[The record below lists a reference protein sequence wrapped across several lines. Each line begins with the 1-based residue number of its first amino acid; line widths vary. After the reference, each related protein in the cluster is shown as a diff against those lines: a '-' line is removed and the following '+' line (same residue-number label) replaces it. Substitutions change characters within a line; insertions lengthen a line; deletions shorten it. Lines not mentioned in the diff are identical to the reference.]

1 MNLIQ
6 LKQIEGLQAYIQQNV
21 PAVLDGYQV
30 VFQTGNQF
38 ISGDKT
44 FFSTVYASGGAF
56 LSGNLLVTGDSTFG
70 QNAYVSGQLWITGSD
85 GSPIQV
91 TSNVEDQPYLVY
103 VTGEQQISGS
113 KSFSTIY
120 YW

>member
-56 LSGNLLVTGDSTFG
+56 
-70 QNAYVSGQLWITGSD
+70 
-85 GSPIQV
+85 
-91 TSNVEDQPYLVY
+91 
-103 VTGEQQISGS
+103 
-113 KSFSTIY
+113 
-120 YW
+120 